1 MTRITRLILIALALG
16 SAVTSEANA
25 LKLASW
31 NMEHLADSD
40 GEGCRPRQ
48 AADYLALR
56 RHADR
61 LAADVIAVQEV
72 ENEQALARVFDP
84 EIWSFEVARNPDQE
98 APRPCAGT
106 ADKTIITQRAGF
118 VIKKHVKYSRNPD
131 LTALD
136 VGDANRHR
144 YGVDITLEAGAP
156 LRLLSVH
163 LKSGCPAGAPGAGD
177 DCQALFEQQKILKK
191 WIQARAKDAMPFA
204 LLGDFNRR
212 LQAEEQFW
220 SGIDAP
226 GDPFM
231 DLSLTVKR
239 DTAARCQPSFNQ
251 FIDYIILNPGSLP
264 LLKPDSF
271 QELVYE
277 AGSPPASDHCPIA
290 VELNVQD
297 VGDLAPQK
305 GQMST
310 GLKWYRRSAEFP
322 LIARFIYD
330 QAKRRVDAI
339 RARGDDAS
347 DWVVSL
353 DADET
358 IFDNSLGQFEN
369 EYLGLGYVPE
379 RWASW
384 EARGAAREV
393 PGAIEFINH
402 VLSSGGKIA
411 VITNRDA
418 DLEEAARG
426 NLVRLGMRDDRRR
439 VCILGRRAIDTQAGN
454 PDEWQRFG
462 YRNDKDRRR
471 RLIGEGHAVGCWSKY
486 ADGSARASW
495 SRPHRFVLWIGDNVL
510 DLPKMTQVGARA
522 NGTPDLVFGQ
532 DYFLIP
538 NPLYGSW
545 QGNAP

>member
-1 MTRITRLILIALALG
+1 MASIRMTAVALVLCIVGATD
-16 SAVTSEANA
+16 VQA

-31 NMEHLADSD
+31 NMEHLADAD
-40 GEGCRPRQ
+40 GEGCRPRKPE
-48 AADYLALR
+48 DYLALK

-61 LAADVIAVQEV
+61 INADIIAVQEV

-84 EIWSFEVARNPDQE
+84 ELWSFEIARNPDQE
-98 APRPCAGT
+98 TPRPCAGM

-118 VIKKHVKYSRNPD
+118 AIKKLIKYSRNPD

-136 VGDANRHR
+136 VGNANRLR

-177 DCQALFEQQKILKK
+177 DCQVLFEQQKVLKK
-191 WIQARAKDAMPFA
+191 WVDERAKDAIPFI

-220 SGIDAP
+220 TGIDAP
-226 GDPFM
+226 GDPLK
-231 DLSLTVKR
+231 DLALTVKR
-239 DTAARCQPSFNQ
+239 DTVARCQPSFNQ
-251 FIDYIILNPGSLP
+251 FIDYIVLNPGSLA
-264 LLKPDSF
+264 LFKPDSF
-271 QELVYE
+271 QEFVYE
-277 AGSPPASDHCPIA
+277 AGVPPASDHCPIA
-290 VELNVQD
+290 VELNIRD
-297 VGDLAPQK
+297 LGDLAPQK
-305 GQMST
+305 GLMST

-339 RARGDDAS
+339 HAMSDAPN
-347 DWVVSL
+347 WVVSL

-358 IFDNSLGQFEN
+358 IFDNSLGQLEN

-379 RWASW
+379 RWAAW
-384 EARGAAREV
+384 EARGAAKEV

-402 VLSSGGKIA
+402 VLDSGGKIA
-411 VITNRDA
+411 VISNRA
-418 DLEEAARG
+418 AELEDAARA

-439 VCILGRRAIDTQAGN
+439 VCILGRRAVDTQIGN
-454 PDEWQRFG
+454 PEEWQRYG
-462 YRNDKDRRR
+462 YKNDKDRRR
-471 RLIGEGHAVGCWSKY
+471 RLLSEGSAVSCW
-486 ADGSARASW
+486 ANDTDGSLKPSW
-495 SRPHRFVLWIGDNVL
+495 NWPHKIVLWIGDNVL
-510 DLPKMTQVGARA
+510 DLPVTTQDEARK
-522 NGTPDLVFGQ
+522 GTADLLFGR
-532 DYFLIP
+532 DYFLLP

-545 QGNAP
+545 QKNSP